1 MDIFDQI
8 LENLEL
14 ERELGTRTVEM
25 DRALLV
31 PPKLAEKP
39 GVRPSPAAANA
50 VREDMRP
57 LRSSAPP
64 RSPASTEKACDVAF
78 FTGKPL
84 SAAGLEAMNKV
95 FAALRKIKADIE
107 VCINEERRAKVI
119 VLLGSDA
126 LAKRAPQIRPVRGK
140 WIDFGGVPAV
150 MTFSPDFI
158 FTHFQDGSPRMN
170 VAKREMWDD
179 IKSALS
185 RLHQK
190 NDLRTTKV

>member
-57 LRSSAPP
+57 LRPSAPP

-107 VCINEERRAKVI
+107 QRDYQDMHRDISPLRQADDAIVVDTTHMTIEE
-119 VLLGSDA
+119 
-126 LAKRAPQIRPVRGK
+126 
-140 WIDFGGVPAV
+140 
-150 MTFSPDFI
+150 
-158 FTHFQDGSPRMN
+158 
-170 VAKREMWDD
+170 VAEHIESLCR
-179 IKSALS
+179 SV
-185 RLHQK
+185 
-190 NDLRTTKV
+190 N

>member
-14 ERELGTRTVEM
+14 ERELGTRTVEI

-31 PPKLAEKP
+31 PPKPAADSVDRALLSPPRQSGDTPPNQVLQSPRTPAPAEK
-39 GVRPSPAAANA
+39 V
-50 VREDMRP
+50 
-57 LRSSAPP
+57 
-64 RSPASTEKACDVAF
+64 CDVAF

-95 FAALRKIKADIE
+95 FGALMKIKADIE
-107 VCINEERRAKVI
+107 MCINEERRAKVI

-140 WIDFGGVPAV
+140 WIEIGGVPAV

-158 FTHFQDGSPRMN
+158 FKHFQDGSPRMN
-170 VAKREMWDD
+170 IAKREMWDD

-185 RLHQK
+185 RLPPK
-190 NDLRTTKV
+190 PDLRTGQV